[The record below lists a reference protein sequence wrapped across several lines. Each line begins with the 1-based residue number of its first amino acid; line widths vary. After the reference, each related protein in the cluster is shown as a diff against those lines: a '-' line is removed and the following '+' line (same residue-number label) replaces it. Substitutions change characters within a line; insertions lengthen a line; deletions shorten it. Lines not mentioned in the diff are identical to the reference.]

1 MEGGFCRQL
10 SAGFVSVH
18 YSLKLL
24 TNFSFLPFQFFTE
37 SFALRYSAFRCPS
50 TCIGGVGNFIIQTEQ
65 WLHNHYRTRRP
76 LKASTIY
83 STAIYTRSMPR
94 SKSRYDARHESPYTN
109 EKKSKEPSLLDQIFC
124 FGDDLIDM
132 IDQLVLDSYAETVTS
147 SVGEEDSRIDDG
159 IDTVLE
165 KYEKFIRPKEK
176 KDETRV
182 DYSVGGDESAARED
196 IDGVSPRLKRPV
208 KQNHARAKPEDDY
221 LHQIRRKK
229 EIAIAGDLY
238 EM

>member
-1 MEGGFCRQL
+1 
-10 SAGFVSVH
+10 
-18 YSLKLL
+18 
-24 TNFSFLPFQFFTE
+24 
-37 SFALRYSAFRCPS
+37 
-50 TCIGGVGNFIIQTEQ
+50 
-65 WLHNHYRTRRP
+65 
-76 LKASTIY
+76 
-83 STAIYTRSMPR
+83 MPR
-94 SKSRYDARHESPYTN
+94 SKASYDVKHESPHIN
-109 EKKSKEPSLLDQIFC
+109 EKESKEPSLL
-124 FGDDLIDM
+124 GHLIDT

-176 KDETRV
+176 KNETRV

-229 EIAIAGDLY
+229 ENAIAGDLY